1 MDSKLQQIF
10 VDITNR
16 AFHSLPTK
24 ISSISLP
31 PSHCLHSTIVVEDRS
46 SSLEKG
52 PYGSFLAMKTP
63 ISNLSS
69 IPKEFRKERY
79 DIMWNVAFHWRRRKG
94 CKVEFN
100 QSSCWLHS
108 LPSLLVFQ
116 QLVTLYLGGILV
128 KVVSE
133 IVWRNAQQC
142 ARKTGTRDWISQF
155 TRGCKPPKG
164 AHVASMPEVE
174 ASHQLEHYRTK

>member
-10 VDITNR
+10 VDITDW
-16 AFHSLPTK
+16 AFHSSTTK

-31 PSHCLHSTIVVEDRS
+31 PSHCPHSTIVVEDRS
-46 SSLEKG
+46 SFLEKE
-52 PYGSFLAMKTP
+52 PYGSSPAMKTP
-63 ISNLSS
+63 ISNLSA
-69 IPKEFRKERY
+69 IPKEFIKERY
-79 DIMWNVAFHWRRRKG
+79 DIMWKVAYQRRRRKG

-100 QSSCWLHS
+100 QPSCWLYS

-128 KVVSE
+128 RVVSE
-133 IVWRNAQQC
+133 IVWRNAQEC
-142 ARKTGTRDWISQF
+142 ARKTGTRDWISRV

-164 AHVASMPEVE
+164 AHVPSMPEVE
-174 ASHQLEHYRTK
+174 ASH